1 MKKQY
6 TFSKTLTDKEYLEHL
21 RTTYIED
28 GVLEA
33 HRWSDL
39 ILLELA
45 EEALEQ
51 LQKFKS
57 RIRPLKH
64 EWVCFMVRANN
75 DNNNNN
81 NNFNIEGKSVLQR
94 LLRVAQ
100 EIWDFDVIVAVWYY

>member
-1 MKKQY
+1 MTDSFPQCSVHIECNGYTRNYLQQTMKKQY

-64 EWVCFMVRANN
+64 E
-75 DNNNNN
+75 
-81 NNFNIEGKSVLQR
+81 
-94 LLRVAQ
+94 
-100 EIWDFDVIVAVWYY
+100 